1 MTECNPAEDESKSPR
16 IIWKAGKFC
25 WDLDDMALVMAILN
39 VTPDSFSD
47 GGKYLEKN
55 TAINHALEMIDEGAD
70 IIDIGGESTR
80 PFSDP
85 VSLKEEISRVVP
97 VIEGI
102 RKESDVCISIDTT
115 KSQVA
120 TAALNSGAS
129 VINDVS
135 AMEVDQL
142 MVDVALKFD
151 CPLIIMHMKGTPK
164 NMQDD
169 PKYESLISDIK
180 DYLLDRADFIISKGI
195 NPKKIVIDPGIGFG
209 KTVENNFEII
219 KNLNHFTTM
228 NFPVLL
234 GASRKSFIG
243 ISLNLPEKDRLEGS
257 LAANIIGLQNGAKIF
272 RVHDVAETNKALII
286 ANKIFNSNHLI
297 T

>member
-1 MTECNPAEDESKSPR
+1 MNIGNFNDWLLSIEKQSL
-16 IIWKAGKFC
+16 IMG
-25 WDLDDMALVMAILN
+25 ILN

-55 TAINHALEMIDEGAD
+55 NAINHALAMIDNGAD
-70 IIDIGGESTR
+70 IIDVGGESTR

-85 VSLKEEISRVVP
+85 VSLDEEISRVIP

-115 KSQVA
+115 KSEVA

-129 VINDVS
+129 LINDVS
-135 AMEVDQL
+135 AMEVDPL
-142 MVDVALKFD
+142 MIDVALKFD
-151 CPLIIMHMKGTPK
+151 CPIIIMHMKGTPK
-164 NMQDD
+164 SMQDN
-169 PKYESLISDIK
+169 PQYESLISDIK
-180 DYLLDRADFIISKGI
+180 DYLQERVDFIVSKGI
-195 NPKKIVIDPGIGFG
+195 NSKKIVIDPGIGFG

-219 KNLNHFTTM
+219 NNLNHFTKM
-228 NFPVLL
+228 GFPVML

-243 ISLNLPEKDRLEGS
+243 ISLDLPEEDRLEGS

-272 RVHDVAETNKALII
+272 RVHDVAETNKAFVI

-297 T
+297 S

>member
-1 MTECNPAEDESKSPR
+1 MNIKNFNDWLLSKKKQSL
-16 IIWKAGKFC
+16 IMG
-25 WDLDDMALVMAILN
+25 ILN

-55 TAINHALEMIDEGAD
+55 TAINHALEMIDQGAD

-129 VINDVS
+129 LINDVS
-135 AMEVDQL
+135 AMEVDPL

-169 PKYESLISDIK
+169 PQYESLISDIK
-180 DYLLDRADFIISKGI
+180 DYLLDRIDFIISKGI

-219 KNLNHFTTM
+219 NNLKYFTSM
-228 NFPVLL
+228 DFPVLL

-243 ISLNLPEKDRLEGS
+243 ISLNLPEEDRLEGS
-257 LAANIIGLQNGAKIF
+257 LAVNIIGFQNGAKIF

>member
-1 MTECNPAEDESKSPR
+1 MNIKNFNDWLLSKKKQSL
-16 IIWKAGKFC
+16 IMG
-25 WDLDDMALVMAILN
+25 ILN

-169 PKYESLISDIK
+169 PQYESLISDIK

>member
-1 MTECNPAEDESKSPR
+1 MNIKNFNDWLLSKKKQSL
-16 IIWKAGKFC
+16 IMG
-25 WDLDDMALVMAILN
+25 ILN

-120 TAALNSGAS
+120 TEALNSGAS

-135 AMEVDQL
+135 AMEVDPL

-169 PKYESLISDIK
+169 PQYESLISDIK
-180 DYLLDRADFIISKGI
+180 DYLFDRIDFIISKGI

>member
-1 MTECNPAEDESKSPR
+1 MNIRNFNDWLLSIEKQSL
-16 IIWKAGKFC
+16 IMG
-25 WDLDDMALVMAILN
+25 ILN

-55 TAINHALEMIDEGAD
+55 NAINHALAMIDNGAD
-70 IIDIGGESTR
+70 IIDVGGESTR

-85 VSLKEEISRVVP
+85 VSLDEEISRVIP

-115 KSQVA
+115 KSEVA

-129 VINDVS
+129 LINDVS
-135 AMEVDQL
+135 AMEVDPL
-142 MVDVALKFD
+142 MIDVALKFD
-151 CPLIIMHMKGTPK
+151 CPIIIMHMKGTPK
-164 NMQDD
+164 SMQDN
-169 PKYESLISDIK
+169 PQYESLISDIK
-180 DYLLDRADFIISKGI
+180 DYLQERVNFIVSKGV
-195 NPKKIVIDPGIGFG
+195 NSKKIVIDPGIGFG

-219 KNLNHFTTM
+219 NNLNHFTKM
-228 NFPVLL
+228 GLPVML

-243 ISLNLPEKDRLEGS
+243 ISLDLPEEDRLEGS

-272 RVHDVAETNKALII
+272 RVHDVAETNKAFVI

-297 T
+297 S

>member
-1 MTECNPAEDESKSPR
+1 MNIKNFNDWLLSKKKQSL
-16 IIWKAGKFC
+16 IMG
-25 WDLDDMALVMAILN
+25 ILN

-80 PFSDP
+80 PFSNP

-102 RKESDVCISIDTT
+102 RKKSDICISIDTT

-135 AMEVDQL
+135 AMEVDPL

-169 PKYESLISDIK
+169 PQYESLISDIK
-180 DYLLDRADFIISKGI
+180 DYLLDRTDFIISKGI

-219 KNLNHFTTM
+219 NNLKHFTSM
-228 NFPVLL
+228 DFPVLL

-243 ISLNLPEKDRLEGS
+243 ISLNLPEEDRLEGS
-257 LAANIIGLQNGAKIF
+257 LAANIIGFQNGAKIF

>member
-1 MTECNPAEDESKSPR
+1 MNIKNFNDWLLSKKKQSL
-16 IIWKAGKFC
+16 IMG
-25 WDLDDMALVMAILN
+25 ILN

-135 AMEVDQL
+135 AMEVDPL

-272 RVHDVAETNKALII
+272 RVHDVAETNKALTI
-286 ANKIFNSNHLI
+286 ANKIFNSNNLI

>member
-1 MTECNPAEDESKSPR
+1 MNIKNFNDWLLSKKKQSL
-16 IIWKAGKFC
+16 IMG
-25 WDLDDMALVMAILN
+25 ILN

-135 AMEVDQL
+135 AMEVDPL

-169 PKYESLISDIK
+169 PHYESLISDIK
-180 DYLLDRADFIISKGI
+180 DYLLDRTDFIISKGI

>member
-1 MTECNPAEDESKSPR
+1 MNIKNFNDWLLSKKKQSL
-16 IIWKAGKFC
+16 IMG
-25 WDLDDMALVMAILN
+25 ILN

-55 TAINHALEMIDEGAD
+55 TAINHALEMIDQGAD

-102 RKESDVCISIDTT
+102 RKKSDICISIDTT

-135 AMEVDQL
+135 AMEVDPL

-169 PKYESLISDIK
+169 PQYESLISDIK
-180 DYLLDRADFIISKGI
+180 DYLLDRIDFIISKGI

-219 KNLNHFTTM
+219 NNLNHFTSM
-228 NFPVLL
+228 DFPVLL

-243 ISLNLPEKDRLEGS
+243 ISLNLPEEDRLEGS
-257 LAANIIGLQNGAKIF
+257 LAANIIGFQNGAKIF

>member
-1 MTECNPAEDESKSPR
+1 MNIKNFNDWLLSKKKQSL
-16 IIWKAGKFC
+16 IMG
-25 WDLDDMALVMAILN
+25 ILN

-55 TAINHALEMIDEGAD
+55 TAINHALEMIDQGAD

-102 RKESDVCISIDTT
+102 RKKSDICISIDTT

-135 AMEVDQL
+135 AMEVDPL

-169 PKYESLISDIK
+169 PQYESLISDIK
-180 DYLLDRADFIISKGI
+180 DYLLDRTDFIISKGI

-219 KNLNHFTTM
+219 NNLKHFTSM
-228 NFPVLL
+228 DFPVLL

>member
-1 MTECNPAEDESKSPR
+1 MNIKNFNDWLLSKKKQSL
-16 IIWKAGKFC
+16 IMG
-25 WDLDDMALVMAILN
+25 ILN

-55 TAINHALEMIDEGAD
+55 TAINYALEMIDEGAD

-85 VSLKEEISRVVP
+85 VSLKEEISRVIP

-102 RKESDVCISIDTT
+102 RKESDICISIDTT

-135 AMEVDQL
+135 AMEVDPL

-169 PKYESLISDIK
+169 PQYESLISDIK
-180 DYLLDRADFIISKGI
+180 DYLLDRIDFIISKGI

-219 KNLNHFTTM
+219 NNLNHFTSM
-228 NFPVLL
+228 DFPVLL

-243 ISLNLPEKDRLEGS
+243 ISLNLPEEDRLEGS
-257 LAANIIGLQNGAKIF
+257 LAANIIGFQNGAKIF

>member
-1 MTECNPAEDESKSPR
+1 MNIKNFNDWLLSKKKQSL
-16 IIWKAGKFC
+16 IMG
-25 WDLDDMALVMAILN
+25 ILN

-47 GGKYLEKN
+47 GGKYLEKK
-55 TAINHALEMIDEGAD
+55 TAINHALEMIDQGAD

-102 RKESDVCISIDTT
+102 RKKSDICISIDTT

-135 AMEVDQL
+135 AMEVDPL

-169 PKYESLISDIK
+169 PQYESLISDIK
-180 DYLLDRADFIISKGI
+180 DYLLDRTDFIISKGI

-219 KNLNHFTTM
+219 NNLKHFTSM
-228 NFPVLL
+228 DFPVLL

-243 ISLNLPEKDRLEGS
+243 ISLNLPEEDRLEGS
-257 LAANIIGLQNGAKIF
+257 LAANIIGFQNGAKIF

>member
-1 MTECNPAEDESKSPR
+1 MNIKNFNDWLLSKKKQSL
-16 IIWKAGKFC
+16 IMG
-25 WDLDDMALVMAILN
+25 ILN

-102 RKESDVCISIDTT
+102 RKESDICISIDTT

-135 AMEVDQL
+135 AMEVDPL

-169 PKYESLISDIK
+169 PQYESLISDIK
-180 DYLLDRADFIISKGI
+180 DYLLDRIDFIISKGI

-219 KNLNHFTTM
+219 NNLKHFTSM
-228 NFPVLL
+228 DFPVLL

>member
-1 MTECNPAEDESKSPR
+1 MNIKNFNDWLLSKEKQSL
-16 IIWKAGKFC
+16 IMG
-25 WDLDDMALVMAILN
+25 ILN

-47 GGKYLEKN
+47 GGKYFEKN
-55 TAINHALEMIDEGAD
+55 SAINYALEMIDNGAD

-85 VSLKEEISRVVP
+85 VSLEEEISRVIP

-102 RKESDVCISIDTT
+102 RKESDICISIDTT

-120 TAALNSGAS
+120 TAALNSGACI
-129 VINDVS
+129 INDVS
-135 AMEVDQL
+135 AMEVDPL
-142 MVDVALKFD
+142 MVGVAIKFD

-164 NMQDD
+164 NMQDN
-169 PKYESLISDIK
+169 PQYESLISDIK
-180 DYLLDRADFIISKGI
+180 KYLLDRAEFIISKGI
-195 NPKKIVIDPGIGFG
+195 NQKKIVIDPGIGFG

-219 KNLNHFTTM
+219 NNLNHFTTM
-228 NFPVLL
+228 EFPVML

-243 ISLNLPEKDRLEGS
+243 ISLNLPEEDRLEGS
-257 LAANIIGLQNGAKIF
+257 LASNVIRLQNGAKIF
-272 RVHDVAETNKALII
+272 RVHDVAETNKALVI

-297 T
+297 S

>member
-1 MTECNPAEDESKSPR
+1 MNIRNFNDWLLSVEKQSL
-16 IIWKAGKFC
+16 IMG
-25 WDLDDMALVMAILN
+25 ILN

-55 TAINHALEMIDEGAD
+55 NAINHALAMIDNGAD
-70 IIDIGGESTR
+70 IIDVGGESTR

-85 VSLKEEISRVVP
+85 VSLDEEISRVIP

-115 KSQVA
+115 KSEVA
-120 TAALNSGAS
+120 TAALDSGAS
-129 VINDVS
+129 LINDVS
-135 AMEVDQL
+135 AMEVDPL
-142 MVDVALKFD
+142 MIDVALKFD
-151 CPLIIMHMKGTPK
+151 CPIIIMHMKGTPK
-164 NMQDD
+164 NMQDN
-169 PKYESLISDIK
+169 PQYESLISDIK
-180 DYLLDRADFIISKGI
+180 DYLQERVDFIVSKGV
-195 NPKKIVIDPGIGFG
+195 NSKKIVIDPGIGFG

-219 KNLNHFTTM
+219 NNLNYFTKM
-228 NFPVLL
+228 GFPVML

-243 ISLNLPEKDRLEGS
+243 ISLDLPEEDRLEGS

-272 RVHDVAETNKALII
+272 RVHDVAETNKAFVI

-297 T
+297 S

>member
-1 MTECNPAEDESKSPR
+1 MKIRNFNDWLLSIEKQSL
-16 IIWKAGKFC
+16 IMG
-25 WDLDDMALVMAILN
+25 ILN

-55 TAINHALEMIDEGAD
+55 NAINHALAMIDNGAD
-70 IIDIGGESTR
+70 IIDVGGESTR

-85 VSLKEEISRVVP
+85 VSLDEEISRVIP

-115 KSQVA
+115 KSEVA

-129 VINDVS
+129 LINDVS
-135 AMEVDQL
+135 AMEVDPL
-142 MVDVALKFD
+142 MIDVALKFD
-151 CPLIIMHMKGTPK
+151 CPIIIMHMKGTPK
-164 NMQDD
+164 SMQEN
-169 PKYESLISDIK
+169 PQYESLISDIK
-180 DYLLDRADFIISKGI
+180 DYLQERVDFIVSKGI
-195 NPKKIVIDPGIGFG
+195 NSKKIVIDPGIGFG

-219 KNLNHFTTM
+219 NNLNHFTKM
-228 NFPVLL
+228 GFPVML

-243 ISLNLPEKDRLEGS
+243 ISLDLPEEDRLEGS

-272 RVHDVAETNKALII
+272 RVHDVAETNKAFVI

-297 T
+297 S

>member
-1 MTECNPAEDESKSPR
+1 MNIKNFNDWLLSKKKQSL
-16 IIWKAGKFC
+16 IMG
-25 WDLDDMALVMAILN
+25 ILN

-55 TAINHALEMIDEGAD
+55 IAINHALEMIDEGAD

-169 PKYESLISDIK
+169 PQYESLISDIK
-180 DYLLDRADFIISKGI
+180 DYLLDRANFIISKGI
-195 NPKKIVIDPGIGFG
+195 NSKKIVIDPGIGFG

-219 KNLNHFTTM
+219 NNLNHFTSM
-228 NFPVLL
+228 DFPVLL

-243 ISLNLPEKDRLEGS
+243 ISLNLPEEDRLEGS

>member
-1 MTECNPAEDESKSPR
+1 MNIKNFNDWLLSKKKQSL
-16 IIWKAGKFC
+16 IMG
-25 WDLDDMALVMAILN
+25 ILN

-47 GGKYLEKN
+47 GGKYLEKK
-55 TAINHALEMIDEGAD
+55 TAINHALEMIDQGAD

-102 RKESDVCISIDTT
+102 RKESDICISIDTT

-135 AMEVDQL
+135 AMEVDPL

-169 PKYESLISDIK
+169 PQYESLISDIK
-180 DYLLDRADFIISKGI
+180 DYLLDRIDFIISKGI

-219 KNLNHFTTM
+219 KNLNHFTKM

>member
-1 MTECNPAEDESKSPR
+1 MNIKNFNDWLLSKKKQSL
-16 IIWKAGKFC
+16 IMG
-25 WDLDDMALVMAILN
+25 ILN

-55 TAINHALEMIDEGAD
+55 TAINHALEMIDQGAD

-102 RKESDVCISIDTT
+102 RKKSDICISIDTT

-135 AMEVDQL
+135 AMEVDPL

-169 PKYESLISDIK
+169 PQYESLISDIK
-180 DYLLDRADFIISKGI
+180 DYLLDRIDFIISKGI

-219 KNLNHFTTM
+219 NNLKYFTSM
-228 NFPVLL
+228 DFPVLL

-243 ISLNLPEKDRLEGS
+243 ISLNLPEEDRLEGS
-257 LAANIIGLQNGAKIF
+257 LAANIIGFQNGAKIF

>member
-1 MTECNPAEDESKSPR
+1 MNFRNFNDWLLSIEKQSL
-16 IIWKAGKFC
+16 IMG
-25 WDLDDMALVMAILN
+25 ILN

-55 TAINHALEMIDEGAD
+55 NAINHALAMIDNGAD
-70 IIDIGGESTR
+70 IIDVGGESTR

-85 VSLKEEISRVVP
+85 VSLDEEISRVIP

-115 KSQVA
+115 KSEVA

-129 VINDVS
+129 LINDVS
-135 AMEVDQL
+135 AMEVDPL

-151 CPLIIMHMKGTPK
+151 CPIIIMHMKGNPK
-164 NMQDD
+164 SMQDN
-169 PKYESLISDIK
+169 PQYESLISDIK
-180 DYLLDRADFIISKGI
+180 DYLQERVDFIVSKGI
-195 NPKKIVIDPGIGFG
+195 NSKKIVIDPGIGFG

-219 KNLNHFTTM
+219 NNLNYFTKM
-228 NFPVLL
+228 GFPVML

-243 ISLNLPEKDRLEGS
+243 ISLDLPEEDRLEGS

-272 RVHDVAETNKALII
+272 RVHDVAETNKAFVI

-297 T
+297 S